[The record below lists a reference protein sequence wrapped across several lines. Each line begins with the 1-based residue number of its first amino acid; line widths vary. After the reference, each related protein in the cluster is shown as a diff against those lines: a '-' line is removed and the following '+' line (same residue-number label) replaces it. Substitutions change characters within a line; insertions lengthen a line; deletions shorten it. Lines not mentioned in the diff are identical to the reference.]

1 MCRSGLL
8 LLRMHDHGRLLL
20 YMAVHEESYSE
31 EYERNAEPLSHVED
45 HVLLEHHL
53 RLLDELDEEAHTETS
68 DEECS
73 DEESSMELRKLV
85 LIHQDL
91 EYSQEE
97 IAQSL
102 VQLSRMLRLGLSS

>member
-1 MCRSGLL
+1 MTKRTKE
-8 LLRMHDHGRLLL
+8 LLRQ
-20 YMAVHEESYSE
+20 YAEK
-31 EYERNAEPLSHVED
+31 YERDAEPLAHVKY
-45 HVLLEHHL
+45 HILLEADL
-53 RLLDELDEEAHTETS
+53 RLLDELDEETHAEAS